1 MISTGTLNSG
11 TLTRLVSYR
20 SLITVRVRI
29 AVVIDDRGRYNAC
42 GWSGAEEPARWARDG
57 LDRGDGA
64 AQVEEVHFI
73 EAEIPLPA
81 PHRARVITG
90 TIEPARAPPLD
101 ATHE

>member
-1 MISTGTLNSG
+1 MISTGTLADG
-11 TLTRLVSYR
+11 TLSGPVSYR
-20 SLITVRVRI
+20 NLITVRVRI

-81 PHRARVITG
+81 PHRAGVIPG
-90 TIEPARAPPLD
+90 TLAPERASPADAP
-101 ATHE
+101 HE